1 MVVRT
6 SSANANRA
14 ETLDGAIT
22 VAGLIKTITSRQ
34 RGHNR

>member
-6 SSANANRA
+6 SSANANSA

-22 VAGLIKTITSRQ
+22 VAGLTKTITSRQ
-34 RGHNR
+34 RDHNR